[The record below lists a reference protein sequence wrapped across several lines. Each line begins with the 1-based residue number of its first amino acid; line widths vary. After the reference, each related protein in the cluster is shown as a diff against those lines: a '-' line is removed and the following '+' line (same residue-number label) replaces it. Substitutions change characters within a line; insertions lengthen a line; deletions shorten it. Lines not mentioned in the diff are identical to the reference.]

1 MGELVDRLIERFAA
15 FETIELTPEEELA
28 VLNEITKDDF
38 IDNGSSRAVYYLR
51 DEFVVKIA
59 MSIGGMN
66 QNKIEKNFY
75 AQHGHTRCFAHL
87 YATGVMINIM
97 EMLSDCQYY
106 DPDAYCSPYFG
117 DEEDED
123 LTAEAEMISNLIEM
137 ANDYTGY
144 YGGDNGQIGFSQID
158 GVFKLYDYGYSTDYE
173 RKTIVD
179 SVEDWMCYIDPIE
192 NAIRTIETGEVLT
205 PDMLWEIYDKR
216 QHQKMRGE

>member
-87 YATGVMINIM
+87 YASGTLINIM

-144 YGGDNGQIGFSQID
+144 YGGDNGQIGFISEIW
-158 GVFKLYDYGYSTDYE
+158 T
-173 RKTIVD
+173 
-179 SVEDWMCYIDPIE
+179 
-192 NAIRTIETGEVLT
+192 AICVRVIVLT
-205 PDMLWEIYDKR
+205 VA
-216 QHQKMRGE
+216 QHFHNVD